1 MVRCCISLLVETK
14 LSSLCQT
21 IIWNGCDMCL
31 FMLHL
36 GATKMLMIQT
46 RWQKNLHIS
55 FLTKRSLLD
64 SRYRSS
70 VKKYQHPQHH
80 FCGVMDVT
88 VINLSTCQYYTCLI
102 FHFEFFQQGIHKDQS
117 HRLVCH
123 FFVLTTFWR
132 RLWSITELMHSTI
145 ESINFVNQ

>member
-55 FLTKRSLLD
+55 FLTKHSLLD

-70 VKKYQHPQHH
+70 VKKISTSTTSLLWCDGRYSDKFKYMSVLHLLNLSLWIFSTRYTQRSEPSPCVPLFCSYHILTSSVIYYWTDAQHH
-80 FCGVMDVT
+80 R
-88 VINLSTCQYYTCLI
+88 IY
-102 FHFEFFQQGIHKDQS
+102 
-117 HRLVCH
+117 
-123 FFVLTTFWR
+123 
-132 RLWSITELMHSTI
+132 
-145 ESINFVNQ
+145 

>member
-70 VKKYQHPQHH
+70 VKKMSTSTASLLWCDGRYSDKFKYMSVLHLFNLSLWIFSTRYTQRSEPSPRVPLFCSYHILTWFVIYYWTDAQHH
-80 FCGVMDVT
+80 
-88 VINLSTCQYYTCLI
+88 
-102 FHFEFFQQGIHKDQS
+102 GIY
-117 HRLVCH
+117 
-123 FFVLTTFWR
+123 
-132 RLWSITELMHSTI
+132 
-145 ESINFVNQ
+145 